1 MTIQEI
7 VFLLFS
13 IDIENLFKKKEQQ
26 KPKYTGCTI
35 QFCNLNWS
43 QWWLFLGKLV
53 TDSTNYSITFGGVHT
68 KT

>member
-35 QFCNLNWS
+35 QFCNLN
-43 QWWLFLGKLV
+43 
-53 TDSTNYSITFGGVHT
+53 
-68 KT
+68 